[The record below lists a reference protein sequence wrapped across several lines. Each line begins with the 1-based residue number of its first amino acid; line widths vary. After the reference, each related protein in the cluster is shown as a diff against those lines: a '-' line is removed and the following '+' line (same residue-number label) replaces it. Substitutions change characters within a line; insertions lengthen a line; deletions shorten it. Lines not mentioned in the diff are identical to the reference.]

1 MFSFLFTNSMEIE
14 VYLSIE
20 VNVDPMTSTKPEK
33 SDISSLEK
41 SCFWLIS
48 WLRLKFKPSQVKP
61 KLKKKSQKRYL
72 IGGKWRKFWGG
83 DKIFPRH
90 FITRPKLLPDF
101 FIPDRNFYAI
111 FYTPTKT
118 QIQIFYAFI
127 NRIMLYTSNY
137 QIYFQASEGN

>member
-1 MFSFLFTNSMEIE
+1 MEIE

-61 KLKKKSQKRYL
+61 KLKKKSQNPKTPKPQNPERVV
-72 IGGKWRKFWGG
+72 
-83 DKIFPRH
+83 KIE
-90 FITRPKLLPDF
+90 KLL
-101 FIPDRNFYAI
+101 ITNNSLA
-111 FYTPTKT
+111 
-118 QIQIFYAFI
+118 
-127 NRIMLYTSNY
+127 LYSCTHMD
-137 QIYFQASEGN
+137 